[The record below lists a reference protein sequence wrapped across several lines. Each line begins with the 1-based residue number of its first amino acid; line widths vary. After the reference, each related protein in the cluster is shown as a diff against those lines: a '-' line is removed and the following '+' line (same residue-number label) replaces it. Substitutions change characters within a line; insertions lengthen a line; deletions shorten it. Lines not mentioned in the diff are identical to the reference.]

1 MKMKVEVKNLPIRR
15 KVVDGAKPIN
25 IRPGGIS
32 QAWVTLGDMK
42 LGANMAFKNTCSHQN
57 AIQHHA
63 QPENG
68 KSQKTV
74 RELYFTSDYAHL
86 RPRMSHW

>member
-1 MKMKVEVKNLPIRR
+1 MKVEVKNLPMRR

-63 QPENG
+63 
-68 KSQKTV
+68 
-74 RELYFTSDYAHL
+74 
-86 RPRMSHW
+86 